1 MDRVRVTSLSK
12 FGVSAE
18 DAGVLLAGEGSS
30 VVILKSTADASPLL
44 QEHRRRGWVRL
55 DPVPSVGFWPFSS
68 PSAPVRPPSPSAVP
82 VPVPVHPTSEIQALR
97 DELAG
102 VTSLLKDL
110 LSRPQTVVTSSP
122 VPSQA
127 RSGDHPIFIP
137 SKVVPDAEATIKVA
151 DASVQERDVEAGREA
166 LKKLRRGK

>member
-1 MDRVRVTSLSK
+1 MDRVKVTSLSR

-44 QEHRRRGWVRL
+44 QEHKRRGWVRL
-55 DPVPSVGFWPFSS
+55 DPVPSVGIWPFSS
-68 PSAPVRPPSPSAVP
+68 PSAPARAPTQAV
-82 VPVPVHPTSEIQALR
+82 VPAPPVHPTSEIQALR

-110 LSRPQTVVTSSP
+110 LSRPQTVVAGSS
-122 VPSQA
+122 VPSQV

-151 DASVQERDVEAGREA
+151 EAAVQERDVEAGREA
-166 LKKLRRGK
+166 LKKLRRSK